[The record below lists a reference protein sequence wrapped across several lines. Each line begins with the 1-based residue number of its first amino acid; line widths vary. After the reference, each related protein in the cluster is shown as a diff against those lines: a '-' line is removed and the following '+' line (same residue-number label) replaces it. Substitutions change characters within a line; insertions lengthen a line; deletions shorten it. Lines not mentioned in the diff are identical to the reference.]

1 MASSPFK
8 NIWFLGIYLLVQILS
23 PLLGENDRDLDV
35 ALAKGSTTGP
45 SCLCAYNYMY
55 VTND

>member
-23 PLLGENDRDLDV
+23 PLLGENHRDLDV
-35 ALAKGSTTGP
+35 ALAKGPTCSK
-45 SCLCAYNYMY
+45 
-55 VTND
+55 